1 MFFLCIKKFYLY
13 DLGQLLAKFPNVF
26 PEAFELN
33 DLCSTIW
40 SEPTVVL
47 CLKSTESFKRP

>member
-33 DLCSTIW
+33 DLCSTI
-40 SEPTVVL
+40 
-47 CLKSTESFKRP
+47 